1 MGKLLERLFP
11 NLTFSTKIERS
22 RLLSCIQ
29 LLIALTF
36 LIAVSAVVLTMVRY
50 ARSNAAKELVDRGA
64 ITTSIVARAAARA
77 AEQASE
83 NDAEL
88 ALDRVIY
95 DIRAEQGL
103 EFAFII
109 DGRGIAIA
117 HSNTLQ
123 KGKPIPLGAAYS
135 ALDKQGWSQDGFYYT
150 VVPAEL
156 CPQTIVGGDTVYQF
170 VRPIDLTSQTKERY
184 GGTLELHMGF
194 SLPGFWPFAIRS
206 LKRGAPGLATAFA
219 LLALGNYLAGVFVR
233 PLSVLRKETAARATA
248 DNDWELDVEANGE
261 IAEIAQNW
269 NRMVETF
276 RASYQRVVEARRE
289 MEVHSRIM
297 LYEKKQTEAILD
309 GLSDGVMVLDTEGR
323 VSFVNRECENLL
335 SIDRGTAV
343 GRISAEVV
351 NDPPLRDFLAADEER
366 EGVPSARNR
375 KSRRRAADLELTR
388 NNTTRHIRVTHVPIA
403 DAPGKPSLSIITLR
417 DITQEKL
424 EERARQEFISSV
436 AHELRA
442 PLTAIKSYVEMLI
455 DDEAKSPELQREFFN
470 TINEEADRLARLI
483 NDMLS
488 MSKIEVGNLVLNK
501 SIVRTRKLVEDAVNG
516 LRSAA
521 KSKSIELS
529 ANIPED
535 LPDMQADKELLRVV
549 VTNLLGN
556 GIKYTPDGGKV
567 CLSAEVLET
576 SGEGRSGR
584 ILAMTVEDTGPGIPE
599 DELDKIFEKFYRGRN
614 TAGLKAP
621 GNGLGLAIAKEIATL
636 HGGDIRVTSTVGQGS
651 RFTFLLPVVEP
662 DRKVS

>member
-1 MGKLLERLFP
+1 MFKFLRQAFP
-11 NLTFSTKIERS
+11 SLPFAGKIERS

-36 LIAVSAVVLTMVRY
+36 LVAVGAVVLTMVRY
-50 ARSNAAKELVDRGA
+50 ARANAAKELVERGA

-77 AEQASE
+77 AEEASDK
-83 NDAEL
+83 DAEF

-109 DGRGIAIA
+109 DGRGVAVA
-117 HSNTLQ
+117 HSNILQ
-123 KGKPIPLGAAYS
+123 KGKPASLGAAFS
-135 ALDKQGWSQDGFYYT
+135 AAESQGGTQDGFCYT
-150 VVPAEL
+150 VLPAAL
-156 CPQTIVGGDTVYQF
+156 CSQVIVGGDTVYQF
-170 VRPIDLTSQTKERY
+170 VRPIDLSLPARERY
-184 GGTLELHMGF
+184 AGTLELHMGF
-194 SLPGFWPFAIRS
+194 SLPGFWPFALSS
-206 LKRGAPGLATAFA
+206 LKRGAPGLAIAFI

-233 PLSVLRKETAARATA
+233 PLSALREETAARATA
-248 DNDWELDVEANGE
+248 DTDWELEVEANGE

-269 NRMVETF
+269 NRMVENF
-276 RASYQRVVEARRE
+276 RTSYQRVVEARRQV
-289 MEVHSRIM
+289 EVHNRVM

-309 GLSDGVMVLDTEGR
+309 GLNDGVMVLDPQGR

-335 SIDRGTAV
+335 SIERSAV
-343 GRISAEVV
+343 AGKLPVDIVKEPA
-351 NDPPLRDFLAADEER
+351 LREFLAAEEDSEQEAAR
-366 EGVPSARNR
+366 RNR
-375 KSRRRAADLELTR
+375 KSRRRAADVELSR
-388 NNTTRHIRVTHVPIA
+388 NNTTRHLRLTRVPVA
-403 DAPGKPSLSIITLR
+403 DGSGKPSGSIITLR
-417 DITQEKL
+417 DSTQETL
-424 EERARQEFISSV
+424 EERARREFISSV

-455 DDEAKSPELQREFFN
+455 DDEARSPELQRDFFN

-501 SIVRTRKLVEDAVNG
+501 SIVRTRKLMEDAVNG

-535 LPDMQADKELLRVV
+535 LPDIEADKELLRVV

-556 GIKYTPDGGKV
+556 GVKYTPDGGKV

-576 SGEGRSGR
+576 PREGRGERTIAVS
-584 ILAMTVEDTGPGIPE
+584 VEDTGPGIAE
-599 DELDKIFEKFYRGRN
+599 DELDKVFEKFYRGRN
-614 TAGLKAP
+614 TAGLKVP

-636 HGGDIRVTSTVGQGS
+636 HGGDIKVTSTVGQGS
-651 RFTFLLPVVEP
+651 RFTFLLPAVEP